1 METRWGSEP
10 RTSSTS
16 AGRRRLIQHLA
27 RLRRLVQQLRRR
39 PKLDRLDQPGVWM
52 PRNRADAARRRHGAA
67 GAGGPLS
74 AKASLRGSDTRER
87 LKDFRSVPNT
97 VVSRVAQGR
106 RRGASAGFSA
116 GGFLA
121 AQGKPSGSKGRHRAS
136 GLPNGRPP
144 PGGDASPGAR
154 PSSHSL
160 ATVSSA
166 SGNSSVLS
174 IRSFATTLQAGR
186 VARVSVAWQSGRLA
200 QAMPEDYRESSAA
213 AARSRSI
220 RAPAMP
226 SRTAVERLKA
236 HAGGRPGL
244 LSSSDREELAEL
256 PREVREPRKANEILK
271 AARCFSPRSS
281 TRPDPK

>member
-1 METRWGSEP
+1 M
-10 RTSSTS
+10 
-16 AGRRRLIQHLA
+16 
-27 RLRRLVQQLRRR
+27 
-39 PKLDRLDQPGVWM
+39 LDRLAHDQGDSRKVEW
-52 PRNRADAARRRHGAA
+52 RHAGAQSLGLRRHQRVAPAHPAPGPASAGSSSSCAADRSWIGLISPASGCPVTERTQLEGDTERSEREVRSARKRHCGAV
-67 GAGGPLS
+67 
-74 AKASLRGSDTRER
+74 TRER
-87 LKDFRSVPNT
+87 DSRNFRSVTNA

-144 PGGDASPGAR
+144 PGGYASPGAR

-166 SGNSSVLS
+166 SGNSSAS

-200 QAMPEDYRESSAA
+200 QAMPEDYREIVRCGSEVQVGS
-213 AARSRSI
+213 RSRNARPSSG
-220 RAPAMP
+220 RAFEGA
-226 SRTAVERLKA
+226 R
-236 HAGGRPGL
+236 GRPAGAVGL
-244 LSSSDREELAEL
+244 E
-256 PREVREPRKANEILK
+256 
-271 AARCFSPRSS
+271 
-281 TRPDPK
+281 RP

>member
-52 PRNRADAARRRHGAA
+52 PRNRADAARRRHGAV
-67 GAGGPLS
+67 GARGPLS

-87 LKDFRSVPNT
+87 LKNFRSVPNA

-116 GGFLA
+116 GRFLA

-144 PGGDASPGAR
+144 PGGYASPGAR

-166 SGNSSVLS
+166 SGNSSAS

-213 AARSRSI
+213 AARSRSV
-220 RAPAMP
+220 RAPAVP
-226 SRTAVERLKA
+226 GRAAVERLKA

-244 LSSSDREELAEL
+244 LSSSEREELAEL
-256 PREVREPRKANEILK
+256 PREVRELRKANEIL
-271 AARCFSPRSS
+271 
-281 TRPDPK
+281 